1 MHQMQ
6 GTAELRQNDGDM
18 LMMLQMQTHRLVMRL
33 TLDVGQ

>member
-6 GTAELRQNDGDM
+6 GTAELRQSDADM